1 MNTFDNIQRR
11 EVIDEDKKIYKRSL
25 DIDFSFLKRL
35 GEDTLPSTDLDKR
48 TEFNIIRA
56 IEDVALQISA
66 VGEFL
71 APIVDADPNTVGK
84 VVINLGATIKYWNI
98 LIGYIKS
105 FVNLNRLSQS
115 QYEDIWKKIDSRIT
129 SGVNFIEDA
138 ISYFNATNIEY
149 EFPEKEEFELLY
161 NYLQDR
167 NLSPIVVQ
175 KAEAS
180 RRPIEKSFESIAQRD
195 ARLRQEEQEQARAL
209 AEHQAELERQQAEAI
224 QQAVEENIIEEPAFP
239 PLLPGVAH
247 AAQGAIA
254 AQAAQA
260 PPKPRR
266 GRPPKPKP
274 EGKGKPKQMKKKM
287 GDDDNELNIISF
299 DSRKTK
305 EHLNNMKK
313 PEKKM
318 SLLYNDSNDS
328 NYL

>member
-35 GEDTLPSTDLDKR
+35 GEETLPSTDLDKR
-48 TEFNIIRA
+48 TEFNIIKA
-56 IEDVALQISA
+56 IEDVAVQIA
-66 VGEFL
+66 GVGEEL
-71 APIVDADPNTVGK
+71 SRIVDANPDEVGK
-84 VVINLGATIKYWNI
+84 VDINLGPTIKYWNI
-98 LIGYIKS
+98 LVGYIKS
-105 FVNLNRLSQS
+105 FVNLNRLSQA
-115 QYEDIWKKIDSRIT
+115 QYEDIWQKIDSRIT
-129 SGVNFIEDA
+129 SGVNFIADA
-138 ISYFNATNIEY
+138 ITYFDGVNIEY

-167 NLSPIVVQ
+167 NLSPIVIQ
-175 KAEAS
+175 LTEAN

-195 ARLRQEEQEQARAL
+195 ARLRQEEQQLQREL
-209 AEHQAELERQQAEAI
+209 VEHQAELEQQQAEAEEI
-224 QQAVEENIIEEPAFP
+224 QQAVEEPAFQ

-260 PPKPRR
+260 AQAPPKPKR
-266 GRPPKPKP
+266 GRPPKNKP
-274 EGKGKPKQMKKKM
+274 VGEGKPKQMKKKM

-318 SLLYNDSNDS
+318 PLLFNDSNDN

>member
-11 EVIDEDKKIYKRSL
+11 EVIDEDQKIYKRSL

-35 GEDTLPSTDLDKR
+35 GEDSLPSTDLDKR
-48 TEFNIIRA
+48 TEFNIIKA
-56 IEDVALQISA
+56 IEDVGVQIDG
-66 VGEFL
+66 VGEDL
-71 APIVDADPNTVGK
+71 TKIINAEDPDEVGK
-84 VVINLGATIKYWNI
+84 VDINLGPTVKYWNI
-98 LIGYIKS
+98 LVAYIKS

-129 SGVNFIEDA
+129 SGVNFIEDC
-138 ISYFNATNIEY
+138 ISYFIGNNIEY
-149 EFPEKEEFELLY
+149 EFPESQEFELLY

-167 NLSPIVVQ
+167 NLSPIITY
-175 KAEAS
+175 AETN
-180 RRPIEKSFESIAQRD
+180 RKPIEKSFESIAQRD
-195 ARLRQEEQEQARAL
+195 ARLRQEEQELAQAL
-209 AEHQAELERQQAEAI
+209 AEHQGELEQQQAEAEAV
-224 QQAVEENIIEEPAFP
+224 QQAVEEPAFQP
-239 PLLPGVAH
+239 PLQGVAH

-260 PPKPRR
+260 AQAPPKPKR
-266 GRPPKPKP
+266 GRPPKNKP
-274 EGKGKPKQMKKKM
+274 VGEGKPKQMKKKM

-313 PEKKM
+313 PEKKK
-318 SLLYNDSNDS
+318 LLLFNDSNDS